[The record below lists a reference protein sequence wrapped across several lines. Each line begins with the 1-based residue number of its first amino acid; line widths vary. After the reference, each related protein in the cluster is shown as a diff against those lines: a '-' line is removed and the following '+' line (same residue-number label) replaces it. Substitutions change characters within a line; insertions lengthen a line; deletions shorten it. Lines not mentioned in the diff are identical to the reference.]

1 MMLMKQMC
9 QAQLQPD
16 VRTFNSTLSCCK
28 MEEKWREA
36 VDLLFDMKKLKV
48 MPNVVSY
55 NTSMSCCEGE
65 WQVALALF
73 QSMFAESLQPDVITY
88 STAINSTVTSGNWQM
103 AMLLFAMINKQRLQS
118 DVICFGAAI
127 SSCVKSGQWQH
138 ALVLVEASLSWLIC
152 KSFLRENGSKRKA
165 PLSSQSKT
173 TVERFDNMFQQQ
185 ELSCQP
191 VGLLVIFFI
200 IFQVGSNECSFFNLP
215 KTFLYQGATANN
227 WLFTAPH
234 NDQHRSQRRYQRMF
248 HSR

>member
-1 MMLMKQMC
+1 
-9 QAQLQPD
+9 
-16 VRTFNSTLSCCK
+16 

-55 NTSMSCCEGE
+55 NTCMSCCEGE

-73 QSMFAESLQPDVITY
+73 QSMFAENLQPDVITY

-173 TVERFDNMFQQQ
+173 TIERFDIMFQQQ

-191 VGLLVIFFI
+191 VGYIFHYFSGW
-200 IFQVGSNECSFFNLP
+200 FEWMFFFNLP
-215 KTFLYQGATANN
+215 VIEFPSWLMAKTFLYQGATANN